1 MKYLFIL
8 FVIYGCQSASTQAVS
23 DDNKKELEFQKLME
37 GVKKT
42 NQVSALAQQ
51 KAAEKEVQ
59 IVGKAVKTIVSLK
72 SEINQLKSELNEV
85 KSMLDSANT
94 VDTSSQKFQLRPIR

>member
-8 FVIYGCQSASTQAVS
+8 FVLYGCQAASTQAVS
-23 DDNKKELEFQKLME
+23 DENMNELEFQKLMQ
-37 GVKKT
+37 GVQKT

-72 SEINQLKSELNEV
+72 SEVNQLKSELNEV
-85 KSMLDSANT
+85 KSKLDSAN
-94 VDTSSQKFQLRPIR
+94 VIDTSSEKFQLRPIR

>member
-8 FVIYGCQSASTQAVS
+8 FVLYGCQSASTQAVS
-23 DDNKKELEFQKLME
+23 DENMKELEFQKLME

-42 NQVSALAQQ
+42 NQLSELTQQ

-72 SEINQLKSELNEV
+72 SEVNQLKSELNEV
-85 KSMLDSANT
+85 KSKLDSANT
-94 VDTSSQKFQLRPIR
+94 VDTSSEKFQLRPIR

>member
-8 FVIYGCQSASTQAVS
+8 FVLYGCQSASTQAVS
-23 DDNKKELEFQKLME
+23 DENMKEIEFQKLMQ
-37 GVKKT
+37 GVQKT
-42 NQVSALAQQ
+42 NQLSALTQQ

-72 SEINQLKSELNEV
+72 SEVNQLKSELNEI
-85 KSMLDSANT
+85 KSKLDSANT
-94 VDTSSQKFQLRPIR
+94 LDTSSEKFQLRPIR

>member
-8 FVIYGCQSASTQAVS
+8 FVLYGCQSASTQAVS
-23 DDNKKELEFQKLME
+23 DENMKELEFQKLME

-42 NQVSALAQQ
+42 NQLSALTQQ

-72 SEINQLKSELNEV
+72 SEVNQLKSELNEV
-85 KSMLDSANT
+85 KSKLDSANT
-94 VDTSSQKFQLRPIR
+94 VDTSSKKFQLRPIR

>member
-8 FVIYGCQSASTQAVS
+8 FVLYGCQSANTQAVS
-23 DDNKKELEFQKLME
+23 DENMKELEFQKLMD

-42 NQVSALAQQ
+42 NQLSVLTQQ

-72 SEINQLKSELNEV
+72 SEVNQLKSELNEI
-85 KSMLDSANT
+85 KSKLDSANT
-94 VDTSSQKFQLRPIR
+94 VDTSSEKFQLRPIR

>member
-8 FVIYGCQSASTQAVS
+8 FVLYGCQSANTQAIS
-23 DDNKKELEFQKLME
+23 DENMKELEFQKLMQ
-37 GVKKT
+37 GVQKT
-42 NQVSALAQQ
+42 NQLSALTQQ

-72 SEINQLKSELNEV
+72 SEVNQLKSELNEI
-85 KSMLDSANT
+85 KGKLDSANT
-94 VDTSSQKFQLRPIR
+94 VDTSSEKFQLRPIR

>member
-8 FVIYGCQSASTQAVS
+8 FVIYGCQSASTQAIS

-37 GVKKT
+37 GVRQT

-72 SEINQLKSELNEV
+72 SEVNQLKSELNEV

>member
-8 FVIYGCQSASTQAVS
+8 FVVYGCQSASTQAVS
-23 DDNKKELEFQKLME
+23 DENMKELEFQKLME

-42 NQVSALAQQ
+42 NELSTLTQQ

-72 SEINQLKSELNEV
+72 SEVNQLKSELNEV

-94 VDTSSQKFQLRPIR
+94 VDTSSKKFQLRPIR

>member
-8 FVIYGCQSASTQAVS
+8 FVLYGCQSANTQAVS
-23 DDNKKELEFQKLME
+23 DENMKELEFQKLMD

-42 NQVSALAQQ
+42 NQLSVLTQQ

-59 IVGKAVKTIVSLK
+59 IVGKAVKTIISLK
-72 SEINQLKSELNEV
+72 SEVNQLKSELNEI
-85 KSMLDSANT
+85 KSKLDSANT
-94 VDTSSQKFQLRPIR
+94 VDTSSEKFQLRPIR

>member
-8 FVIYGCQSASTQAVS
+8 LFLYGCQSANTQAVS
-23 DDNKKELEFQKLME
+23 DDNMKELEFEKLME

-42 NQVSALAQQ
+42 NQLSTLTQQ
-51 KAAEKEVQ
+51 QAAEKEVQ

-72 SEINQLKSELNEV
+72 SEVNQLKSELNEV
-85 KSMLDSANT
+85 KIKLDSANT
-94 VDTSSQKFQLRPIR
+94 VDTSSKKFQLRPIR

>member
-8 FVIYGCQSASTQAVS
+8 FVVYGCQSASTQAVS
-23 DDNKKELEFQKLME
+23 DENMKELEFQKLME

-42 NQVSALAQQ
+42 NQLSVLTQQ

-72 SEINQLKSELNEV
+72 SEVNKLKSELNEV
-85 KSMLDSANT
+85 KSKLDSANT
-94 VDTSSQKFQLRPIR
+94 VDTSSKKFQLRPIR

>member
-8 FVIYGCQSASTQAVS
+8 LFLYGCQSANTQAVS
-23 DDNKKELEFQKLME
+23 DDNMKELEFQKLME

-42 NQVSALAQQ
+42 NQLSTLTQQ
-51 KAAEKEVQ
+51 QAAEKEVQ

-72 SEINQLKSELNEV
+72 SEVNQLKSELNEV
-85 KSMLDSANT
+85 KIKLDSANT
-94 VDTSSQKFQLRPIR
+94 VDTSSKKFQLRPIR

>member
-8 FVIYGCQSASTQAVS
+8 FVLYGCQSASTQAVS
-23 DDNKKELEFQKLME
+23 NENMKELEFQKLMQ

-42 NQVSALAQQ
+42 NELSAITQQ

-59 IVGKAVKTIVSLK
+59 IVGKAVATIVSLK
-72 SEINQLKSELNEV
+72 SEVNQLKSELNEI
-85 KSMLDSANT
+85 KSKLDSANT
-94 VDTSSQKFQLRPIR
+94 VDTSSEKFQLRPIR

>member
-8 FVIYGCQSASTQAVS
+8 FVLYGCQSASTQAVS
-23 DDNKKELEFQKLME
+23 DENMKEMELQKLMQ
-37 GVKKT
+37 GVQKT
-42 NQVSALAQQ
+42 NQLSALTQQ

-72 SEINQLKSELNEV
+72 SEVNQLKSELNEI
-85 KSMLDSANT
+85 KSKLDSANT
-94 VDTSSQKFQLRPIR
+94 VDTSSEKFQLRPIR

>member
-8 FVIYGCQSASTQAVS
+8 FVVYGCQSASTQAVS
-23 DDNKKELEFQKLME
+23 DENMKELEFQKLME

-42 NQVSALAQQ
+42 NQLSVLTQQ

-72 SEINQLKSELNEV
+72 SEVNQLKSELNEV
-85 KSMLDSANT
+85 KSKLDSANT
-94 VDTSSQKFQLRPIR
+94 VDTSSEKFQLRPIR

>member
-8 FVIYGCQSASTQAVS
+8 FVLYGCQSANTQAVS
-23 DDNKKELEFQKLME
+23 DENMKELEFQKLME

-42 NQVSALAQQ
+42 NQLSVLTQQ

-59 IVGKAVKTIVSLK
+59 IVGKAVKTIISLK
-72 SEINQLKSELNEV
+72 SEVNQLKSELNEV
-85 KSMLDSANT
+85 KSKLDSANT
-94 VDTSSQKFQLRPIR
+94 VDTSSKKFQLRPIR

>member
-8 FVIYGCQSASTQAVS
+8 FVLYGCQSASTQAVS
-23 DDNKKELEFQKLME
+23 DENMKEIEFQKLMQ
-37 GVKKT
+37 GVQKT
-42 NQVSALAQQ
+42 NQLSALTQQ

-72 SEINQLKSELNEV
+72 SEVNQLKSELNEI
-85 KSMLDSANT
+85 KSRLDSANT
-94 VDTSSQKFQLRPIR
+94 VDTSSEKFQLRPIR

>member
-8 FVIYGCQSASTQAVS
+8 FVVYGCQSANTQAVS
-23 DDNKKELEFQKLME
+23 DENKKELEFQKLMK
-37 GVKKT
+37 GVQQT

-59 IVGKAVKTIVSLK
+59 IVG
-72 SEINQLKSELNEV
+72 
-85 KSMLDSANT
+85 
-94 VDTSSQKFQLRPIR
+94 

>member
-8 FVIYGCQSASTQAVS
+8 FVLYGCQSANTQAVS
-23 DDNKKELEFQKLME
+23 DENMKELEFQKLME

-42 NQVSALAQQ
+42 NQLSALTQQ

-59 IVGKAVKTIVSLK
+59 IVGKAVKTILSLK
-72 SEINQLKSELNEV
+72 SEVNQLKSELNEI
-85 KSMLDSANT
+85 KSKLDSANT
-94 VDTSSQKFQLRPIR
+94 VDTSSEKFQLRPIR

>member
-8 FVIYGCQSASTQAVS
+8 FVLYGCQSASTQAVS
-23 DDNKKELEFQKLME
+23 DENMKELEFQKLME

-42 NQVSALAQQ
+42 NQLSALTQQ

-59 IVGKAVKTIVSLK
+59 IVGKAVKTIISLK
-72 SEINQLKSELNEV
+72 SEVNQLKSELNEI
-85 KSMLDSANT
+85 KSKLDSANT
-94 VDTSSQKFQLRPIR
+94 VDTSSEKFQLRPIR

>member
-8 FVIYGCQSASTQAVS
+8 FVLYGCQSANTQAVS
-23 DDNKKELEFQKLME
+23 DENMKELEFQKLME

-42 NQVSALAQQ
+42 NQLSVLTQQ

-59 IVGKAVKTIVSLK
+59 IVGKAVKTILSLK
-72 SEINQLKSELNEV
+72 SEVNQLKSELNEV
-85 KSMLDSANT
+85 KSKLDSANT
-94 VDTSSQKFQLRPIR
+94 VDTSSKKFQLRPIR

>member
-8 FVIYGCQSASTQAVS
+8 FVLYGCQSANTQAVS
-23 DDNKKELEFQKLME
+23 DENMKELEFQKLME

-42 NQVSALAQQ
+42 NQLSVLTQQ

-59 IVGKAVKTIVSLK
+59 IVGKAVKTILSLK
-72 SEINQLKSELNEV
+72 SEVNQLKSELNEI
-85 KSMLDSANT
+85 KSKLDSANT
-94 VDTSSQKFQLRPIR
+94 VDTSSKKFQLRPIR

>member
-8 FVIYGCQSASTQAVS
+8 FVLYGCQSANTQAVS
-23 DDNKKELEFQKLME
+23 DENMKELEFQKLMD

-42 NQVSALAQQ
+42 NQLSVLTQQ

-59 IVGKAVKTIVSLK
+59 IVGKAVKTIISLK
-72 SEINQLKSELNEV
+72 SEVNQLKSELNEV
-85 KSMLDSANT
+85 KSKLDSANT
-94 VDTSSQKFQLRPIR
+94 VDTSSKKFQLRPIR